1 MSTVVE
7 PAIPATTPT
16 TMPATTQPTHA
27 IETRGLSLW
36 YGDFQ
41 AIKDVTIDPDAVDP
55 EDAEMLAE
63 MVQAAVNEA
72 IRAAQ
77 QLAASK
83 MPDVPGMPG
92 LGGGGLPGG

>member
-1 MSTVVE
+1 LE
-7 PAIPATTPT
+7 GIYENLDKI
-16 TMPATTQPTHA
+16 TQKALKARLDAHREDALRSRELVTL
-27 IETRGLSLW
+27 R
-36 YGDFQ
+36 D
-41 AIKDVTIDPDAVDP
+41 DVAIDPDAVDP

-77 QLAASK
+77 ELAASK
-83 MPDVPGMPG
+83 MPEVPGMPG

>member
-1 MSTVVE
+1 MVKVKIS
-7 PAIPATTPT
+7 
-16 TMPATTQPTHA
+16 
-27 IETRGLSLW
+27 
-36 YGDFQ
+36 GDLV
-41 AIKDVTIDPDAVDP
+41 IKDVSIDPDAVDP